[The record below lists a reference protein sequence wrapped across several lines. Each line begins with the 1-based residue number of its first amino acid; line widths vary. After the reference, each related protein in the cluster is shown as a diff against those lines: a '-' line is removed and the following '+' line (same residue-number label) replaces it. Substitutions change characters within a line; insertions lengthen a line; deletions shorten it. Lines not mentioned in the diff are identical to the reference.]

1 MIRIGFSYRPGFC
14 LTQRKGR
21 LLITLAQCQGLKYIL
36 NEEEEKEKK
45 RARIWIGMCG
55 DDIKNDPDQHQ
66 TCATSRLSIS
76 IYILYV
82 NHRKSRKL
90 FKYLHKLIIKIQHD
104 TDPRLC
110 EREHTDLLR
119 TKQCRPGMFFS
130 LQVPDTRHKYPILDT
145 SDFHVP
151 IQ

>member
-21 LLITLAQCQGLKYIL
+21 LLIKLAQCQGLKYIL
-36 NEEEEKEKK
+36 NEEEKERK

-55 DDIKNDPDQHQ
+55 DEIKNDPDQHQ

-110 EREHTDLLR
+110 ERDTQICSEPSNFGLE
-119 TKQCRPGMFFS
+119 CFS
-130 LQVPDTRHKYPILDT
+130 VYKYQIPDTSTRYSIP
-145 SDFHVP
+145 SNFHVP

>member
-1 MIRIGFSYRPGFC
+1 
-14 LTQRKGR
+14 
-21 LLITLAQCQGLKYIL
+21 
-36 NEEEEKEKK
+36 
-45 RARIWIGMCG
+45 MCG
-55 DDIKNDPDQHQ
+55 DEIKNDPDQHQ

-110 EREHTDLLR
+110 ERGHTDLLR

-145 SDFHVP
+145 MRFSCAYIVNYGKYVMFRIHSAMTTRNTT
-151 IQ
+151 

>member
-1 MIRIGFSYRPGFC
+1 
-14 LTQRKGR
+14 
-21 LLITLAQCQGLKYIL
+21 
-36 NEEEEKEKK
+36 
-45 RARIWIGMCG
+45 MCG

-104 TDPRLC
+104 TDPRLY
-110 EREHTDLLR
+110 ERDTQICSEPSNVDLE
-119 TKQCRPGMFFS
+119 CFFS

-145 SDFHVP
+145 SRFSCAFIVNYGKYGMFRIHSAK
-151 IQ
+151 ITRNTT